1 MPANPKIYHIVH
13 VDRLTSISADGS
25 LWCDAEI
32 AQRVSAG
39 TTISMNSIK
48 QRRLNKT
55 GHDSR
60 RFS

>member
-13 VDRLTSISADGS
+13 VDRLTSISGDGS

-32 AQRVSAG
+32 AQRASAG

-48 QRRLNKT
+48 QRRLNKHWT
-55 GHDSR
+55 
-60 RFS
+60 